1 MEGHRR
7 PIELRQTSHNENKG
21 RRHARFDT
29 DRNPMIGRP
38 HLSKTSL
45 ARAMI
50 LIGALL
56 ALELLCRSGIID
68 RVTMIPP
75 SEMFAALWQIIR
87 TGRFNQDILF
97 TTYNIAAA
105 SVLAIAAGVLLGAAL
120 HAWPRA
126 RNVVSPL
133 LSAYYAVPTFVFY
146 PLLVIAFGTGRL
158 ALIVMG
164 TLFGVVAMMVN
175 TMLGLDHVPPAIAK
189 TGAIMR
195 LDPIRRLF
203 LIRLPAAA
211 PHLITGIKLA
221 VAYGVIG
228 IVAGEFILA
237 TAGIGKRV
245 SLAYDNFDNKT
256 MYGMLLMLL
265 IGVMCIN
272 GLLTIWEKRLHRRFG
287 QR

>member
-1 MEGHRR
+1 MNERR
-7 PIELRQTSHNENKG
+7 YFSSVGI
-21 RRHARFDT
+21 
-29 DRNPMIGRP
+29 
-38 HLSKTSL
+38 
-45 ARAMI
+45 ARAI
-50 LIGALL
+50 VLIGALST
-56 ALELLCRSGIID
+56 LELLCRLGIID

-75 SEMFAALWQIIR
+75 SEMLVALWQIIKS
-87 TGRFNQDILF
+87 GRFNQDIVF

-105 SVLAIAAGVLLGAAL
+105 SVLAVVAGFLLGAVL
-120 HAWPRA
+120 HEWPRA
-126 RNVVSPL
+126 RRVVSPL

-146 PLLVIAFGTGRL
+146 PLLIVAFGVGRT

-164 TLFGVVAMMVN
+164 AVFGVVAMMVN
-175 TMLGLDHVPPAIAK
+175 TMLGLDHVPSAVLRA
-189 TGAIMR
+189 GSIMR
-195 LDPIRRLF
+195 LDPIRKLF

-211 PHLITGIKLA
+211 PHLITGVKLA

-245 SLAYDNFDNKT
+245 SFAYDNFDNKT
-256 MYGMLLMLL
+256 MYGMLLLLL

-272 GLLTIWEKRLHRRFG
+272 GALTIWEKRLHRRFG